1 MRADASTHAIN
12 CGPLAI
18 CSARWVP
25 RGAGR
30 HRPDAIAFSIHTV
43 VSGGTEMGHHVLRY
57 LLPATPS
64 EIDRHGPR

>member
-1 MRADASTHAIN
+1 
-12 CGPLAI
+12 
-18 CSARWVP
+18 VP

-30 HRPDAIAFSIHTV
+30 HCPDAVAFSIHIDGVVHHTV
-43 VSGGTEMGHHVLRY
+43 DVVHHTVLSGATEIGHHVLRY